1 MSATTS
7 SQPDGDKGGKGF
19 LERSSLITDNV
30 PALIVRLAVLMLLD
44 AFAFTFAY
52 RMIRDGTPAFG
63 ITILLIALVINVVF
77 LRNNMMPL
85 RWIVPGLA
93 LMVMM
98 HIYPV
103 MFTVYTAFTNYGD
116 GHLIEKPIAIRQI
129 ESQRYLPESGVSFS
143 WSAFK
148 APDGTYA
155 LWLVD
160 ADGNSFFATPTE
172 FTSGLA
178 VVGVSAQQ
186 DEDGVPETI
195 EGYVRVPRR
204 DIFKTL
210 PELEG
215 KSYGGEENAVQV
227 NSLKGAAQFQQRY
240 IYNEEIDTMTDQTDG
255 TVYYAVDGAF
265 TSEDGKTL
273 IPGWPITVGLENFIR
288 LFTNPALRG
297 PFVAVTAWTFAWAFF
312 SVLMTFALG
321 LFLAIVLNDPDV
333 PFRRLTR
340 VLLIVPYAIP
350 GFISVLIWR
359 GLFNPILGAIGS
371 NFDPG
376 WFSDPFFAKVGVL
389 LVNLWLG
396 FPYMFLITTGALQG
410 IPQDIYE
417 AAKVDGAG
425 GIYRFWRITL
435 PLLLVSIGPLLIG
448 SFAFN
453 FNNFTIIDL
462 YNRGGPPMAG
472 TSTPAGHTDIMISY
486 TYRLAFGGG
495 RGADYGLAAAIA
507 IVIFLVVAVITLFN
521 FRYTGMLEEVSENV

>member
-1 MSATTS
+1 MATGAS
-7 SQPDGDKGGKGF
+7 SQPEGKQGGGGF
-19 LERSSLITDNV
+19 FARLSPITDNV
-30 PALIVRLAVLMLLD
+30 PALLIRLALLMLLD
-44 AFAFTFAY
+44 AFAITFAFHTF
-52 RMIRDGTPAFG
+52 RDGTPAFG
-63 ITILLIALVINVVF
+63 ITILLIALVINIVF
-77 LRNNMMPL
+77 LRNNMMPM

-116 GHLIEKPIAIRQI
+116 GHLIEKPLAIRQI
-129 ESQRYLPESGVSFS
+129 ESQKYLPESGAAFS
-143 WSAFK
+143 WTAFK

-155 LWLVD
+155 LWLID
-160 ADGNSFFATPTE
+160 AEGNSFFATPAA
-172 FTSGLA
+172 FLPGVD
-178 VVGVSAQQ
+178 VVGVSAYG
-186 DEDGVPETI
+186 EDGVPETI
-195 EGYVRVPRR
+195 EGYVRVQKKE
-204 DIFKTL
+204 IFKTL
-210 PELEG
+210 PKLEG
-215 KSYGGEENAVQV
+215 KTFGGEESAVQV
-227 NSLKGAAQFQQRY
+227 SSLKQAAQFQQRY
-240 IYNEEIDTMTDQTDG
+240 IYDEAMDAMIDQTDG
-255 TVYYAVDGAF
+255 MVYYAADGAF
-265 TSEDGKTL
+265 TSEDGRRL
-273 IPGWPITVGLENFIR
+273 IPGFPVTIGFENFIR

-297 PFVAVTAWTFAWAFF
+297 PFVAITAWTFAWAFF
-312 SVLMTFALG
+312 SVLLTFALG
-321 LFLAIVLNDPDV
+321 LLLAIVLNDPDV

-359 GLFNPILGAIGS
+359 GLFNPILGVIGS

-435 PLLLVSIGPLLIG
+435 PLLLVSVGPLLIG

-462 YNRGGPPMAG
+462 YNGGGPPMAG

-486 TYRLAFGGG
+486 TYRLAFAGG

-507 IVIFLVVAVITLFN
+507 IVIFFIVAAITLFN